1 MQIQYHEDMWFH
13 KEGMEKCK
21 LHQDIWFGRVVMKK
35 SKHYEDE
42 IW

>member
-1 MQIQYHEDMWFH
+1 MQIQYH

-21 LHQDIWFGRVVMKK
+21 LHQDVWFGRVVMKK